1 MEVPLNE
8 QINVVAVDD
17 GTGVA
22 VATGRLG
29 PSRFG
34 DMWNVKLMTTQSTST
49 TDVELRV
56 YRNIESP
63 GSMVDSTYAGR
74 SAVSSCDIWL
84 KTGESV
90 VAVWK
95 KGDIGATHSLRI
107 EGTNYSQRMG

>member
-8 QINVVAVDD
+8 QVNMTSADD

-22 VATGRLG
+22 VATASVG

-34 DMWNVKLMTTQSTST
+34 DMWNVKLMTTYSTST

-56 YRNIESP
+56 YRNVESP

-74 SAVSSCDIWL
+74 SATSSCDIWL
-84 KTGESV
+84 KTGERL
-90 VAVWK
+90 VAVWR
-95 KGDIGATHSLRI
+95 KGDIGAQHSLRI
-107 EGTNYSQRMG
+107 EGTNYSQRSG